1 MSQGKLKS
9 ITISGLIW
17 SVIDLISKQGI
28 QLIVQIVLARLLLP
42 EHFGLIGMITI
53 FIALSTALV
62 QSGLDQAL
70 IREKK
75 PGEED
80 YSTIFYFNLMVSII
94 IYIILFIMAP
104 YIALF
109 FEELQLIKI
118 LRVITLVIIINSLS
132 VIQRVFLIRDLDFKT
147 QTKVSAI
154 SGVVSGV
161 IAIIMAFYGA
171 GVWSLVA
178 QQVIFRATESIL
190 LFSSNRWLPSL
201 KFNII
206 LFKHYFNFGYKL
218 LLSGLIDTFYKNIYS
233 VIIGKVYPASQLG
246 YFTNATKLRDV
257 SSQSITQAIQKVTYP
272 VLSSIQDDE
281 KRLALNYKRIIT
293 MSAFLFFPFMLGLVA
308 ISPTVIPFLLGEKWI
323 PSVPFFQLLSIAG
336 LLYPIHAINLNI
348 LKVKNRSDLFLYL
361 ELIKKVILTVLI
373 ILAFIIGNS
382 IEDLIFALIV
392 QSFFALII
400 NTYFSGREIN
410 YPLRQQLKDM
420 LPSFVNSVIMALI
433 VYYIS
438 SYLTNWIVV
447 NLVIQIILGVLIYIA
462 LSFVLNKKDF
472 YAMVL
477 ILKENNILHIKRRD

>member
-1 MSQGKLKS
+1 
-9 ITISGLIW
+9 
-17 SVIDLISKQGI
+17 
-28 QLIVQIVLARLLLP
+28 
-42 EHFGLIGMITI
+42 
-53 FIALSTALV
+53 
-62 QSGLDQAL
+62 
-70 IREKK
+70 
-75 PGEED
+75 
-80 YSTIFYFNLMVSII
+80 
-94 IYIILFIMAP
+94 
-104 YIALF
+104 
-109 FEELQLIKI
+109 
-118 LRVITLVIIINSLS
+118 
-132 VIQRVFLIRDLDFKT
+132 
-147 QTKVSAI
+147 
-154 SGVVSGV
+154 
-161 IAIIMAFYGA
+161 
-171 GVWSLVA
+171 
-178 QQVIFRATESIL
+178 
-190 LFSSNRWLPSL
+190 
-201 KFNII
+201 
-206 LFKHYFNFGYKL
+206 
-218 LLSGLIDTFYKNIYS
+218 
-233 VIIGKVYPASQLG
+233 
-246 YFTNATKLRDV
+246 
-257 SSQSITQAIQKVTYP
+257 
-272 VLSSIQDDE
+272 
-281 KRLALNYKRIIT
+281 
-293 MSAFLFFPFMLGLVA
+293 MLGLVA
-308 ISPTVIPFLLGEKWI
+308 ISHTVIPFLLGEKWI